1 MGEHQSA
8 PPCVVWNLYGGWR
21 ELKLLVRCLENRES
35 VSGHLEGGGLVCS
48 QGLLK
53 VGEEGR
59 RGHGD
64 SGGKDPA
71 CSAGS
76 KDGGKGAQAQGF
88 KEVDSH
94 SPLQPSR
101 RPQPRQCLISVTGNG
116 GLWSYQTQLCFTCY
130 SSNRKLVQT
139 S

>member
-8 PPCVVWNLYGGWR
+8 PPCVVWNLYRGWR
-21 ELKLLVRCLENRES
+21 ELNLLVRCLENRES

-59 RGHGD
+59 RGHSD
-64 SGGKDPA
+64 SCGKDPA

-76 KDGGKGAQAQGF
+76 KDGERDHK
-88 KEVDSH
+88 
-94 SPLQPSR
+94 
-101 RPQPRQCLISVTGNG
+101 PRG
-116 GLWSYQTQLCFTCY
+116 
-130 SSNRKLVQT
+130 SSDF
-139 S
+139 